1 MKYIGCLWK
10 YGCFFRKSFQRNLT
24 AMFELTPTEAQ
35 AVMVESKGK
44 YKEIIRNLPKFEKGK
59 HFSINK
65 NTIDLDSKVSN
76 KTMDSKFSDN
86 LRGCLSCRN

>member
-1 MKYIGCLWK
+1 MRVRG
-10 YGCFFRKSFQRNLT
+10 GVLT
-24 AMFELTPTEAQ
+24 QLDMEEAR
-35 AVMVESKGK
+35 ARLLEHMGAFMRRAEK

-86 LRGCLSCRN
+86 LRGYLSCRN